1 MKAGRKMSEEDLGAG
16 GEGCGGWLEREEE
29 PTVQNRTAVLI
40 LSRVHQNHS
49 EGDSAGS
56 GKNRCLH
63 TYMCPLKTAV
73 WFSQH

>member
-1 MKAGRKMSEEDLGAG
+1 MHDQPLGAG
-16 GEGCGGWLEREEE
+16 GEGCGGRLEREEE

-56 GKNRCLH
+56 GVSCCENISIDDAGWVGVEIEKIIML
-63 TYMCPLKTAV
+63 
-73 WFSQH
+73 